1 MQHQPL
7 SILCAGECMLEL
19 KQATNAGAEVYAK
32 NYSGDV
38 INFAVYLKRV
48 ATESHV
54 QFLSAIGQD
63 PISEQMHDFFVSE
76 GIDTATVARTPAK
89 TVGLYMIHTDA
100 TGERSFSYWRESSAA
115 RQTFELCDPKTLARL
130 ATSLNYFYFSGITL
144 AILGAQGATQ
154 LLELAAQFKAAG
166 GSVLFD
172 PNYRPAL
179 WGDAKQGRETTEAA
193 YRVSNTVLTSTEDQ
207 YAISTLDTPEAVLT
221 YLQDF
226 GVDEIVLTDGPDQ
239 IQGVSLG
246 QPFNAQPTPTAP
258 VVDTTAA
265 GDAFNAGY
273 LAARHAGA
281 DPSAAA
287 TKAAQLASAVISQPG
302 AIMPA
307 SMMPALKLSD

>member
-19 KQATNAGAEVYAK
+19 KQATSAETELFAK

-48 ATESHV
+48 TPESHV

-63 PISEQMHDFFVSE
+63 PISEQMHDFFIAE

-100 TGERSFSYWRESSAA
+100 TGERSFSYWREASAA
-115 RQTFELCDPKTLARL
+115 RQTFELSDPETLGQL
-130 ATSLNYFYFSGITL
+130 AASVNYFYFSGITL
-144 AILGAQGATQ
+144 AILGAKGAGQ
-154 LLELAAQFKAAG
+154 LLELAGKFRTAG
-166 GSVLFD
+166 GKVLFD

-179 WGDAKQGRETTEAA
+179 WGNAKQGRESIEAA
-193 YRVSNTVLTSTEDQ
+193 YRVSDTVLTSTEDQ
-207 YAISTLDTPEAVLT
+207 YAISTLDTPTAVLA

-226 GVDEIVLTDGPDQ
+226 GVDEIVLTNGPDQ
-239 IQGVSLG
+239 IQGMSSG
-246 QPFNAQPTPTAP
+246 QPFDAQPTPTDP
-258 VVDTTAA
+258 VIDTTAA

-281 DPSAAA
+281 APGDAA

-307 SMMPALKLSD
+307 SMMPAIN